1 MSTYSIGTPPTDA
14 VKLQDLNEVFSGL
27 RDNTSK
33 LIAPKDVR
41 NAVYT
46 LWENIMFKPTRNS
59 GGTEYIGLD
68 QNFTQKKI
76 LIGRKEIGGS
86 PVLTSN
92 LLNLTDVDVFFHNT
106 KTQSTGFQNT
116 KVAFLAG
123 TGSNFQAG
131 QLSAPYLRSFVVNN
145 TPFANT
151 IDFEV
156 RNSSYFIDGST
167 AYGGNISIYSENGYV
182 VLNGMNW
189 PTFAQNTVGISQ
201 QDYILKYKY
210 IGAQPY
216 AVWEAPVTASITS
229 LSSTGSV
236 TISGNP
242 VILNGLPINF
252 TSNVPT
258 PVAIGG
264 IPAGSTFSNVPV
276 TEMIRQILYPYIAP
290 ELTISLSAP
299 NNLWE
304 IGDDLT
310 AQTNLK
316 FTISV
321 YKNATYSIITGPDH
335 SRRVDFGLNI
345 PYVPIPF
352 DPAFIVPGPSIPNG
366 INFYTFNAI
375 FDSGFYFATT
385 QSYIQYDY
393 SVSLSDSF
401 PTSLVATASLL
412 AITPWYYGTATISA
426 TQNIGLNT
434 INGILGTSSN
444 PIPGRL
450 TPLLAEPVLTPASS
464 YNKTVNLS
472 TLGLFASFSNNAYIY
487 FGYPADFPDLVTIL
501 DQNLYDVTPSF
512 KKFIVTNMTSPHIP
526 SRWTNR
532 NYKFYIFVGA
542 ASGSTTPLATQIGST
557 PLYSENYQFNFG

>member
-1 MSTYSIGTPPTDA
+1 MSTYSIGTPPTNA
-14 VKLQDLNEVFSGL
+14 TKLQDLNDVFFGL

-33 LIAPKDVR
+33 LIAPVDVR
-41 NAVYT
+41 NAIYT
-46 LWENIMFKPTRNS
+46 LWENIMFKPTQNS
-59 GGTEYIGLD
+59 GGPEYIGLD

-76 LIGRKEIGGS
+76 LIGKKEIGGA
-86 PVLTSN
+86 PVLTNN
-92 LLNLTDVDVFFHNT
+92 LINFTDVDVFFYNT
-106 KTQSTGFQNT
+106 KTQSTGLQDT

-123 TGSNFQAG
+123 TGSNYQSG
-131 QLSAPYLRSFVVNN
+131 QLTAPYLRSFIVNN
-145 TPFANT
+145 SPFANT
-151 IDFEV
+151 IDFEI
-156 RNSSYFIDGST
+156 RNSSYYTNGLT

-189 PTFAQNTVGISQ
+189 PTFAQNTVGLAQ

-210 IGAQPY
+210 IGSQPF

-258 PVAIGG
+258 PVTIGG

-290 ELTISLSAP
+290 ELNISLSAP

-304 IGDDLT
+304 IGDDFT

-316 FTISV
+316 FTVSV
-321 YKNATYSIITGPDH
+321 YKNATYSIVSGINYNI
-335 SRRVDFGLNI
+335 RENFGSI
-345 PYVPIPF
+345 VPYTPSPF
-352 DPAFIVPGPSIPNG
+352 NPGFIVPGPSIPNG
-366 INFYTFNAI
+366 LNLYTFDAP
-375 FDSGFYFATT
+375 FSSGAYFATT

-393 SVSLSDSF
+393 SANLADSY

-434 INGILGTSSN
+434 INNILGTSSN
-444 PIPGRL
+444 PIPGYL
-450 TPLLAEPVLTPASS
+450 TPILTEPALTATSS
-464 YNKTVNLS
+464 YNKTLNLS
-472 TLGLFASFSNNAYIY
+472 TLGLFASFSNNAYVY
-487 FGYPADFPDLVTIL
+487 FGYPAEFPDLVTIL

-512 KKFIVTNMTSPHIP
+512 KKFIVTNVSSPHLP
-526 SRWTNR
+526 TRWTNR
-532 NYKFYIFVGA
+532 DYKFYIFVGA

>member
-1 MSTYSIGTPPTDA
+1 MSTYSIGTPPTNA
-14 VKLQDLNEVFSGL
+14 TKLQDLNDVFFGL

-33 LIAPKDVR
+33 LIAPIDVR
-41 NAVYT
+41 NAIYT
-46 LWENIMFKPTRNS
+46 LWENIMFKPTQNS

-68 QNFTQKKI
+68 QNFIQKKI
-76 LIGRKEIGGS
+76 LIGKKEIGGA
-86 PVLTSN
+86 PVLTNN
-92 LLNLTDVDVFFHNT
+92 LLNFTDVDVFFYNT
-106 KTQSTGFQNT
+106 KTQSTGLQNT

-123 TGSNFQAG
+123 TGSNFQSG
-131 QLSAPYLRSFVVNN
+131 QLTTPYLRSFIVNN
-145 TPFANT
+145 SPFANT
-151 IDFEV
+151 IDFEI
-156 RNSSYFIDGST
+156 RNSSYYTNGLT
-167 AYGGNISIYSENGYV
+167 AYGGNISIYSENGNV

-189 PTFAQNTVGISQ
+189 PTFAQNTVGLPQ

-210 IGAQPY
+210 IGSQPY

-252 TSNVPT
+252 SSTVPT

-290 ELTISLSAP
+290 ELTIQLS
-299 NNLWE
+299 NTLWE
-304 IGDDLT
+304 IGNDLE
-310 AQTNLK
+310 ASTNLK
-316 FTISV
+316 FSISV
-321 YKNATYSIITGPDH
+321 YKNATYSIITGPNFFT
-335 SRRVDFGLNI
+335 RVDSGTIN
-345 PYVPIPF
+345 PYVPTPFIPGF
-352 DPAFIVPGPSIPNG
+352 LVPGPSIPNG
-366 INFYTFNAI
+366 INIYS
-375 FDSGFYFATT
+375 FDAPFSSGVYFATT
-385 QSYIQYDY
+385 QSYIGYDY
-393 SVSLSDSF
+393 AVNLADSY

-412 AITPWYYGTATISA
+412 AVTPWYYGTATISA

-444 PIPGRL
+444 PVSGYL
-450 TPLLAEPVLTPASS
+450 TPLLTEPVLVATSS

-472 TLGLFASFSNNAYIY
+472 TLGLFASSSNNAYLY
-487 FGYPADFPDLVTIL
+487 FGYPAEFPDLVTIL

-512 KKFIVTNMTSPHIP
+512 MKFIVTNVTSPHP
-526 SRWTNR
+526 GRWTNR
-532 NYKFYIFVGA
+532 DYKFYIFVGA
-542 ASGSTTPLATQIGST
+542 PTGSSSPIPTQIGST